1 MRRVNRW
8 RWHLNEAF
16 VKIRGETHSLWRAV
30 DHEGE
35 ALEAYV
41 TKKRDKAAA
50 LKLLRKTMQRY
61 ENPKVVVTGKCP
73 SYRAAMKTTGNEKA
87 PGNGPPFE

>member
-1 MRRVNRW
+1 
-8 RWHLNEAF
+8 
-16 VKIRGETHSLWRAV
+16 V

-50 LKLLRKTMQRY
+50 LKFLRKNHEMLWKPRGCGDWRVPVLPRGD
-61 ENPKVVVTGKCP
+61 EDD
-73 SYRAAMKTTGNEKA
+73 RE
-87 PGNGPPFE
+87 